1 MPSGLLQSGPGIGW
15 SNLSLGRSPDP
26 AMRRSAP
33 AQIQQDPS
41 QRDPSQRDPSQR
53 TPIQPLTA
61 RQRPF
66 LAGGTEEA
74 ASEACLLLERRELHC
89 SLIALTVKLALGVL
103 VGVSLVRLAG
113 AYQERMDR
121 QGELAAVLDLELGK
135 LNKARERFD
144 HLFSTDGEQKL
155 IREQGQWIAPNRL
168 RVVWQQP
175 GGVNALPSLPAA
187 GPGQ

>member
-1 MPSGLLQSGPGIGW
+1 MPSGLLQSGPWIGW

-41 QRDPSQRDPSQR
+41 QRDPSQR

-61 RQRPF
+61 RQHPF
-66 LAGGTEEA
+66 LAGGTEVA

-187 GPGQ
+187 GPGL